1 MPIRNAIVA
10 PVVRISPSV
19 TKRGVD
25 MLREA
30 TPDGFSIDFE
40 GKQAARLLPDERAA
54 GVLEILEELRKMG
67 APVYV
72 EIHPETKAIIRLLI
86 PLVAKVADISEVTG
100 KEIHVELE
108 ISHALHVLNQS
119 TPDFDEILKTL
130 RAAKENKTLMI
141 ITETDKHEI
150 IDVRPFP
157 AEFKPPILPSPP
169 EMPPTPPKKISKFWW
184 PFGCANAISEQQ
196 ALAMFNMV
204 STKTCDPL
212 TVPPPCIPFLYPDD
226 GCWARAHEMYRLML
240 NTGVVSKKVWIYG
253 SLHVKTKNSPNC
265 QVFWGWH
272 VAPTVC
278 VNGSGWL
285 GWLFRKEKVIDPALF
300 NGPVIEATWKS
311 VQGDPNAQL
320 VGTDGSIYWR
330 SYNGTTQTDPNYV
343 GTNYN
348 LAIYRLKLKNRS
360 LQFGPPPYANC
371 P

>member
-1 MPIRNAIVA
+1 MPMRNVIVA
-10 PVVRISPSV
+10 PVVSINPSV
-19 TKRGVD
+19 TKRGVE
-25 MLREA
+25 MVREVS
-30 TPDGFSIDFE
+30 PEGFSIEFE
-40 GKQAARLLPDERAA
+40 GKQTARLLPDERAA
-54 GVLEILEELRKMG
+54 GVLEILEDLRKIG

-72 EIHPETKAIIRLLI
+72 EVHTETNVIIRLLI
-86 PLVAKVADISEVTG
+86 PMVVKVVGISEA
-100 KEIHVELE
+100 KDDEIHVELE
-108 ISHALHVLNQS
+108 ISHARHVLKRS
-119 TPDFDEILKTL
+119 APDFDEILKTL

-157 AEFKPPILPSPP
+157 AEFKLPTLSPP
-169 EMPPTPPKKISKFWW
+169 TKSFPTPPKKIFNFWW
-184 PFGCANAISEQQ
+184 WLGCTNAVSEGQ

-204 STKTCDPL
+204 SAKTCDPL

-240 NTGVVSKKVWIYG
+240 AAGVTSRKVWIYG
-253 SLHVKTKNSPNC
+253 SLHVKTKNNPNC

-278 VNGSGWL
+278 VKGSGWL
-285 GWLFRKEKVIDPALF
+285 GWFFRTEKVIDPSLF
-300 NGPVIEATWKS
+300 TQPVSKATWKS

-320 VGTDGSIYWR
+320 VGTDGSVYYR
-330 SYNGTTQTDPNYV
+330 SYNGATQTDPNYV
-343 GTNYN
+343 NTNYY
-348 LAIYRLKLKNRS
+348 LAIYRMMLKNRS